1 MAENADFSSLLEEIK
16 ENMPELYQEMEAY
29 AQRTGKSLAELSKDE
44 AFVSRYSARYSER
57 KDAVTALDNAVDEEI
72 AGAGSEE
79 DGAVADDDVAAS
91 GSEEAAASSET
102 LAAVSDPFRWEEFY
116 APVPEVEAARFDKA
130 YDLLNGEEGKAY
142 RESPAWQGSAFE
154 FDNSE
159 NKSLEETLNLSACR
173 RLASSNEDITLENLS
188 SARAEESARIKVEY
202 YNSLRSE
209 ERRVGKEC
217 RSRWSPYH

>member
-91 GSEEAAASSET
+91 GSEEAAAS
-102 LAAVSDPFRWEEFY
+102 
-116 APVPEVEAARFDKA
+116 
-130 YDLLNGEEGKAY
+130 
-142 RESPAWQGSAFE
+142 
-154 FDNSE
+154 
-159 NKSLEETLNLSACR
+159 
-173 RLASSNEDITLENLS
+173 
-188 SARAEESARIKVEY
+188 
-202 YNSLRSE
+202 
-209 ERRVGKEC
+209 
-217 RSRWSPYH
+217 

>member
-79 DGAVADDDVAAS
+79 DGAVAYVD
-91 GSEEAAASSET
+91 GSYHIGTKEFSCG
-102 LAAVSDPFRWEEFY
+102 AVLF
-116 APVPEVEAARFDKA
+116 
-130 YDLLNGEEGKAY
+130 LNGEELHFSEKVHRKAD
-142 RESPAWQGSAFE
+142 QFH
-154 FDNSE
+154 
-159 NKSLEETLNLSACR
+159 R
-173 RLASSNEDITLENLS
+173 RDQYPVLKKADGLHFPVFPQL
-188 SARAEESARIKVEY
+188 
-202 YNSLRSE
+202 
-209 ERRVGKEC
+209 
-217 RSRWSPYH
+217 

>member
-1 MAENADFSSLLEEIK
+1 MLLTKRLPVPVLKKTAPWPMTTSL
-16 ENMPELYQEMEAY
+16 PP
-29 AQRTGKSLAELSKDE
+29 
-44 AFVSRYSARYSER
+44 
-57 KDAVTALDNAVDEEI
+57 
-72 AGAGSEE
+72 
-79 DGAVADDDVAAS
+79 

-202 YNSLRSE
+202 YNSSPMR
-209 ERRVGKEC
+209 C
-217 RSRWSPYH
+217 RSATNIIRLRRKRTSAVFSK

>member
-79 DGAVADDDVAAS
+79 DGAVAYVD
-91 GSEEAAASSET
+91 GSYHIGTKERP
-102 LAAVSDPFRWEEFY
+102 LLRKRWLPF
-116 APVPEVEAARFDKA
+116 PI
-130 YDLLNGEEGKAY
+130 
-142 RESPAWQGSAFE
+142 
-154 FDNSE
+154 
-159 NKSLEETLNLSACR
+159 LSAGK
-173 RLASSNEDITLENLS
+173 SFTL
-188 SARAEESARIKVEY
+188 
-202 YNSLRSE
+202 
-209 ERRVGKEC
+209 
-217 RSRWSPYH
+217 PYRKSKPPVSTKPTIC